1 MSLPLEE
8 ELDPAAKRSP
18 LKGGAPK
25 GRMGRRGTQLR
36 GAATP
41 HDRRRHAVHGMSH
54 GFEAADLELGD
65 NYDVAVRGATT
76 IQATARRFLV
86 RQEASQDRSPPS
98 SSAASASATPV

>member
-1 MSLPLEE
+1 MAPSAHVARVLPPAVRRFATDLRNEYRKAQFHVMSLPLEE

-54 GFEAADLELGD
+54 GFEAADLG
-65 NYDVAVRGATT
+65 GG
-76 IQATARRFLV
+76 
-86 RQEASQDRSPPS
+86 
-98 SSAASASATPV
+98 AASAWTAR